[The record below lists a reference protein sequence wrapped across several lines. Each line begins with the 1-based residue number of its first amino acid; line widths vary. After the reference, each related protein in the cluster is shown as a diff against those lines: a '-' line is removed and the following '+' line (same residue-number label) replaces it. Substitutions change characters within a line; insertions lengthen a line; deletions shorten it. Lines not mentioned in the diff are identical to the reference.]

1 MPMTSDAP
9 QTMARRSLWKGQSY
23 RAIRMAETLPDKE
36 EDEDDIDDEE
46 DIDEEDI
53 AEEEEDIGEEDIA
66 EEDDEEEEE
75 A

>member
-23 RAIRMAETLPDKE
+23 RAIRMAETLPNE
-36 EDEDDIDDEE
+36 EDDEDDIDDEDIAE
-46 DIDEEDI
+46 EDDDIDDEDI
-53 AEEEEDIGEEDIA
+53 AEEE
-66 EEDDEEEEE
+66 DEEEE

>member
-9 QTMARRSLWKGQSY
+9 QTVARRSRWKGQNCLDL
-23 RAIRMAETLPDKE
+23 RMAETLP
-36 EDEDDIDDEE
+36 
-46 DIDEEDI
+46 
-53 AEEEEDIGEEDIA
+53 AEEEEDIDDEDIA

>member
-23 RAIRMAETLPDKE
+23 RAIRMAETLPNE
-36 EDEDDIDDEE
+36 EDDEDDIDD
-46 DIDEEDI
+46 EDI
-53 AEEEEDIGEEDIA
+53 AEEEEDIDDEDIA
-66 EEDDEEEEE
+66 EEDDEEEE